1 MGHYAHGNGGAKEL
15 ENEQFERR
23 AAGLAGYVCDEC
35 FSDYALIAYVKEHA
49 TENECDFCGR
59 KEDRPIAAPA
69 DDVVGLI
76 MESIRTEWT
85 DPVEEL
91 AYDSAEGGYQ
101 GHQIEFDQVLY
112 EVGEPIAGD
121 EFREALIA
129 ATIGYTI
136 QWCKADYGAPFEDE
150 AMAYDWSDLV
160 DHVKFQS
167 RYFFSTQ
174 VREGREAGQHGSA
187 VDILT
192 DIKTFAEAAGLFRTI
207 SAGGRFWRAR
217 ASEAAGAF
225 GTPDELGTP
234 PPEVALSSNR
244 MSPAGIP
251 AFYGAEDPDTAIEEI
266 RTVPVPEL
274 GAYWSAGEFALS
286 GACLV
291 LDLATMPDPPS
302 IFDSE
307 RALRRPLYFLSDFA
321 TDISKPLGAR
331 GREHIDYVPTQ
342 VVAEFLRLSFV
353 SELGPVAGVRYRS
366 ARHDGGTCVVLFI
379 PNEDCVDEA
388 SGDHPQL
395 VLGEVRHGEFS
406 ITAEASNH
414 PKGP

>member
-1 MGHYAHGNGGAKEL
+1 MGWAKEL
-15 ENEQFERR
+15 ENEQYERR
-23 AAGLAGYVCDEC
+23 ASGLSGYVCDEC
-35 FSDYALIAYVKEHA
+35 FSDYALIDYVKEHA
-49 TENECDFCGR
+49 TENACDFCGR
-59 KEDRPIAAPA
+59 KEARPVAAQA

-129 ATIGYTI
+129 ATIGYTVK
-136 QWCKADYGAPFEDE
+136 WCKADYGAPFQDE

-160 DHVKFQS
+160 DLVKFRS
-167 RYFFSTQ
+167 RFFFSIQ
-174 VREGREAGQHGSA
+174 VRKEREPGQRQSA
-187 VDILT
+187 VEILADISS
-192 DIKTFAEAAGLFRTI
+192 FAESAALFKTI
-207 SAGGRFWRAR
+207 SAGSRLWRAR
-217 ASEAAGAF
+217 ASKTPEAFEAPG
-225 GTPDELGTP
+225 ELGTP
-234 PPEVALSSNR
+234 PPEVALASNR

-251 AFYGAEDPDTAIEEI
+251 AFYGAEDLDTAIEEI
-266 RTVPVPEL
+266 RTVPASESN
-274 GAYWSAGEFALS
+274 AFWNAGEFVLS
-286 GACLV
+286 GDCLV

-307 RALRRPLYFLSDFA
+307 RALRRPLYFLADFA
-321 TDISKPLGAR
+321 ADISKPLGAP

-342 VVAEFLRLSFV
+342 VVSEFLRLSFV
-353 SELGPVAGVRYRS
+353 SDLGPVAGVRYRS
-366 ARHDGGTCVVLFI
+366 ARQDGGTCVVLFI
-379 PNEDCVDEA
+379 PNEDCVGTA
-388 SGDHPQL
+388 SGDSLQL

-406 ITAEASNH
+406 V
-414 PKGP
+414 PPQP

>member
-1 MGHYAHGNGGAKEL
+1 MGGAKEL
-15 ENEQFERR
+15 ENEQYERR
-23 AAGLAGYVCDEC
+23 AAGLSGYVCDEC
-35 FSDYALIAYVKEHA
+35 FSDYALIAYVEEHA

-59 KEDRPIAAPA
+59 KGDRPIAAPA

-85 DPVEEL
+85 DPIEEL

-101 GHQIEFDQVLY
+101 GHQIELDEVLY
-112 EVGEPIAGD
+112 EVGEPVAGD

-129 ATIGYTI
+129 ATTGYTV
-136 QWCKADYGAPFEDE
+136 QWCKADYGAPFQDE

-174 VREGREAGQHGSA
+174 VREGREAGQRESA

-192 DIKTFAEAAGLFRTI
+192 DITTFAESAGLFSTI

-225 GTPDELGTP
+225 ATPGELGTP

-251 AFYGAEDPDTAIEEI
+251 AFYGAEDLDTAIKEI
-266 RTVPVPEL
+266 RAVPVPEL
-274 GAYWSAGEFALS
+274 GAYWSAGEFVLS
-286 GACLV
+286 GDCLV

-302 IFDSE
+302 IFGSE
-307 RALRRPLYFLSDFA
+307 RALRRPLYFLADFA
-321 TDISKPLGAR
+321 TDISKQLEAP

-353 SELGPVAGVRYRS
+353 SELGPVAGVKYRS

-379 PNEDCVDEA
+379 PNEDCVNEA
-388 SGDHPQL
+388 SGDQLQL
-395 VLGEVRHGEFS
+395 VLGEVLHGEFS
-406 ITAEASNH
+406 TTAET
-414 PKGP
+414 

>member
-1 MGHYAHGNGGAKEL
+1 MGGVKEL
-15 ENEQFERR
+15 EDEQYARH
-23 AAGLAGYVCDEC
+23 AAGIDGYVCDTC
-35 FSDYALIAYVKEHA
+35 FSDPALIAYVKDNA
-49 TENECDFCGR
+49 IENECDFCGR
-59 KEDRPIAAPA
+59 KEGRPIAASA
-69 DDVVGLI
+69 DEVVDLI

-101 GHQIEFDQVLY
+101 GHQIEFDQVLS

-129 ATIGYTI
+129 ATTRYTV

-160 DHVKFQS
+160 DHVKFRS

-174 VREGREAGQHGSA
+174 VREGREAGQRGSA

-192 DIKTFAEAAGLFRTI
+192 DITAFAESAGLLKTI
-207 SAGGRFWRAR
+207 SAGRRFWRAR
-217 ASEAAGAF
+217 ASEAARAF
-225 GTPDELGTP
+225 ETPGELGTP
-234 PPEVALSSNR
+234 PPAVALSSNR

-251 AFYGAEDPDTAIEEI
+251 AFYGAEDIDTAIEEI
-266 RTVPVPEL
+266 QTVPVPESD
-274 GAYWSAGEFALS
+274 AYWSAGEFALS
-286 GACLV
+286 NDCLV

-307 RALRRPLYFLSDFA
+307 RALRRPLYFLADFA
-321 TDISKPLGAR
+321 ADISQPLEAL
-331 GREHIDYVPTQ
+331 GREHVDYVPTQ

-366 ARHDGGTCVVLFI
+366 VRHDGGTCVVLFI
-379 PNEDCVDEA
+379 PNEDCVDMA
-388 SGDHPQL
+388 SGDCPQL

-406 ITAEASNH
+406 TTTGA
-414 PKGP
+414 

>member
-1 MGHYAHGNGGAKEL
+1 MGGAKEL

-23 AAGLAGYVCDEC
+23 AAGLSGYVCDEC

-91 AYDSAEGGYQ
+91 SYDSAEGGYQ
-101 GHQIEFDQVLY
+101 GHQIEFDEVLY

-174 VREGREAGQHGSA
+174 VREEREAGQRESA
-187 VDILT
+187 VDVLT
-192 DIKTFAEAAGLFRTI
+192 DITAFAESAGLFSTI
-207 SAGGRFWRAR
+207 SAGRRFWRAR
-217 ASEAAGAF
+217 VSEAPGAF
-225 GTPDELGTP
+225 GTPGELGTP
-234 PPEVALSSNR
+234 PPAVALSSNR

-251 AFYGAEDPDTAIEEI
+251 AFYGAEDPETAIEEI
-266 RTVPVPEL
+266 QAVPTPES

-286 GACLV
+286 GDSLV

-302 IFDSE
+302 IFDSK
-307 RALRRPLYFLSDFA
+307 RALRRPLYFLADFA
-321 TDISKPLGAR
+321 TDISKPLGAP

-353 SELGPVAGVRYRS
+353 SELGPVAGVKYRS

-379 PNEDCVDEA
+379 SNEDCVDEA

-395 VLGEVRHGEFS
+395 VLGEVLHGEFS
-406 ITAEASNH
+406 TTAEA
-414 PKGP
+414 

>member
-1 MGHYAHGNGGAKEL
+1 VGGAKEL
-15 ENEQFERR
+15 ENEQYERR
-23 AAGLAGYVCDEC
+23 AAGLSGYVCDEC
-35 FSDYALIAYVKEHA
+35 FLDDALIAYVKEHA
-49 TENECDFCGR
+49 TEKECDFCGR

-69 DDVVGLI
+69 DDMVGLI

-101 GHQIEFDQVLY
+101 GHQMEFDEVLY

-174 VREGREAGQHGSA
+174 VREGREAGQRGSA

-192 DIKTFAEAAGLFRTI
+192 DITRFAEWAGLFKTI
-207 SAGGRFWRAR
+207 SAGAGFWRAR
-217 ASEAAGAF
+217 ASETTEAFETAG
-225 GTPDELGTP
+225 ELGTP

-251 AFYGAEDPDTAIEEI
+251 AFYGAEDLDTAIGEI
-266 RTVPVPEL
+266 RTVPES
-274 GAYWSAGEFALS
+274 GAYWSAGKFVLS
-286 GACLV
+286 GDCLL
-291 LDLATMPDPPS
+291 LDLATMLDPPS
-302 IFDSE
+302 IFSSE
-307 RALRRPLYFLSDFA
+307 RALRRPLYFLADFA
-321 TDISKPLGAR
+321 TDISKPLGAP

-342 VVAEFLRLSFV
+342 VVSEFLRLSFA

-366 ARHDGGTCVVLFI
+366 AQREGGTCLVLFI
-379 PNEDCVDEA
+379 PNEDCVGTA
-388 SGDHPQL
+388 SGESLQL

-406 ITAEASNH
+406 TTEA
-414 PKGP
+414 

>member
-1 MGHYAHGNGGAKEL
+1 MGGVKEL
-15 ENEQFERR
+15 ENEQYERR
-23 AAGLAGYVCDEC
+23 AAGLSGYVCEEC
-35 FSDYALIAYVKEHA
+35 FSDYALIAYVEEHA
-49 TENECDFCGR
+49 TENECDF
-59 KEDRPIAAPA
+59 AAPA

-91 AYDSAEGGYQ
+91 AHDSAEGGYQ

-112 EVGEPIAGD
+112 EVGEPIEDD

-174 VREGREAGQHGSA
+174 VRKGRKAGQRESA

-192 DIKTFAEAAGLFRTI
+192 DITTFAESAGLFRTI

-217 ASEAAGAF
+217 ASDASGAF
-225 GTPDELGTP
+225 ATPGELGTP
-234 PPEVALSSNR
+234 PPEVAFSSNR

-266 RTVPVPEL
+266 RTVPVPES

-286 GACLV
+286 GDCLV

-307 RALRRPLYFLSDFA
+307 RALRRPLYFLADFA
-321 TDISKPLGAR
+321 TDISKPLGAP

-342 VVAEFLRLSFV
+342 VIAEFLRLSFV
-353 SELGPVAGVRYRS
+353 SELGPVTGVRYKS
-366 ARHDGGTCVVLFI
+366 ARHDGGICVVLFI
-379 PNEDCVDEA
+379 SNEDCVDEA
-388 SGDHPQL
+388 SGDNPQL

-406 ITAEASNH
+406 TRAEA
-414 PKGP
+414 

>member
-1 MGHYAHGNGGAKEL
+1 MGWAKEL

-23 AAGLAGYVCDEC
+23 ATGLSGYVCDEC

-101 GHQIEFDQVLY
+101 GHQIEFDEVLY
-112 EVGEPIAGD
+112 EIGEPIAGD
-121 EFREALIA
+121 EFRQALIA
-129 ATIGYTI
+129 TTIGYTI
-136 QWCKADYGAPFEDE
+136 QWCKADYAAPFQDE

-174 VREGREAGQHGSA
+174 VRERREAGQRESA

-192 DIKTFAEAAGLFRTI
+192 DITAFAESAGLFRTI
-207 SAGGRFWRAR
+207 STGGRFWRAR

-225 GTPDELGTP
+225 GTPGELGTP
-234 PPEVALSSNR
+234 PPEAALSSNR

-251 AFYGAEDPDTAIEEI
+251 AFYGAEDPETAIEEI
-266 RTVPVPEL
+266 RAVPTPES

-286 GACLV
+286 GDCLV

-307 RALRRPLYFLSDFA
+307 RALRRPLYFLADFA
-321 TDISKPLGAR
+321 TDISKPLGAP

-353 SELGPVAGVRYRS
+353 SKLGPVTGVRYRS

-406 ITAEASNH
+406 TTAQA
-414 PKGP
+414 